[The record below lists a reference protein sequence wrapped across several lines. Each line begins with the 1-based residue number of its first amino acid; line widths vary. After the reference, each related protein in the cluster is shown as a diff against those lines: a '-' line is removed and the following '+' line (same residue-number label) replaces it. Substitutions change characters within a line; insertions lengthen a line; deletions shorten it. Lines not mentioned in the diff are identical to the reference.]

1 MCAMN
6 VSEDRGAVTIKQ
18 NGFQYQTR
26 LGITN
31 KNIEKMYEHW
41 SKELSKQEYGGVKL
55 AECEKSTDKI
65 ECKSLR
71 KGNICV
77 NTNEDDIMSRKSY
90 RPAEYAAKYSVENK
104 KLPPFRAGKYIPK
117 DDVYS
122 CSSCLQNEKTTAL
135 SSKPKES
142 SNKMVSCSG
151 TPPPFRTGKY
161 TPNDSGIYVKSADK
175 FPSSSASPTQGSPKH
190 KGRKQSVERII
201 NTLDEMCLTGRRS
214 PSSPKRRSQGVSSTD
229 GSKASSL
236 EQIGCCNSARKSSTL
251 PRLRNQMSH
260 SADAVNKNLKTRP
273 KSAAMENY
281 AKSRSR
287 TKSENM
293 LTITTTPR
301 PKSSVLENSTPNFR
315 TIIKDID
322 IGSSEKFKAR
332 KPVQNRP
339 RSAVLENG
347 LSGRLPMKIVT
358 NRKNQLSVGKT
369 LDRTPSH
376 ESNRFLRKGSDSSE
390 RGHQRSKTTTS
401 ISSSCSERSYKAMK
415 TKKPR
420 RELQRNAA
428 YVRPRRNRNYNH
440 GDRKK
445 GSSRKKAPLGSRQE
459 KISTDKVDSCIPEK
473 PSAAEKPVVFSLFMD
488 KFCARIQDW
497 NGQFRIPALKR
508 YRVMAWKIKRISYLL
523 YEKVPIV
530 FYSIFLALLMPGL
543 MYSKYWAITG
553 RIRSFWHFVIF

>member
-1 MCAMN
+1 MN

-26 LGITN
+26 LGITS
-31 KNIEKMYEHW
+31 KNIEKIYEQW
-41 SKELSKQEYGGVKL
+41 SKELSKQEYGSVKL
-55 AECEKSTDKI
+55 GECEKSTDEI
-65 ECKSLR
+65 ECKSSR

-90 RPAEYAAKYSVENK
+90 RPAEYAAKYSEENK

-117 DDVYS
+117 DNVYS
-122 CSSCLQNEKTTAL
+122 CSSCLQNEKTTAS

-142 SNKMVSCSG
+142 SNKMVSCLGS
-151 TPPPFRTGKY
+151 PPPFRTGKY
-161 TPNDSGIYVKSADK
+161 TPNDSGIYVKSSDK
-175 FPSSSASPTQGSPKH
+175 FPSQSASPTQGSPKH

-201 NTLDEMCLTGRRS
+201 STLDEMCLNGRRS
-214 PSSPKRRSQGVSSTD
+214 PSSPKRRSHGVSSTD

-236 EQIGCCNSARKSSTL
+236 EQIGCCSSARKSSML
-251 PRLRNQMSH
+251 PGLRNQMSH

-301 PKSSVLENSTPNFR
+301 PKSSVLENSATNFR
-315 TIIKDID
+315 TIVKDID
-322 IGSSEKFKAR
+322 IGSPEKFKVR
-332 KPVQNRP
+332 KTVQNRP

-347 LSGRLPMKIVT
+347 LSSRLPMKIVT
-358 NRKNQLSVGKT
+358 NPKNQLSVGKT
-369 LDRTPSH
+369 LDRTPSR

-420 RELQRNAA
+420 QELQRNAA
-428 YVRPRRNRNYNH
+428 YVKPRINRNYKH

-445 GSSRKKAPLGSRQE
+445 ASSRKKAPLGPRQE

-488 KFCARIQDW
+488 KFCVRTQDW

-523 YEKVPIV
+523 YEKVSIV

-543 MYSKYWAITG
+543 IYSKYWAITG
-553 RIRSFWHFVIF
+553 RITSFWHPVIL